1 MSIHAMRNRYMK
13 FEVLR
18 KKPMMQE
25 ARNFLHN
32 VRNRLVVLWLTLSA
46 VFVSLA
52 PTQAQSISISPEDL
66 DVFFDWFNTMFS
78 VILPIALIGAGL
90 VAGALFAF
98 AVGTM
103 LKKAFQSLAGGV

>member
-1 MSIHAMRNRYMK
+1 MIHANRPT
-13 FEVLR
+13 L
-18 KKPMMQE
+18 PANTINQAMQE
-25 ARNFLHN
+25 AIRDAKAKVLALRH
-32 VRNRLVVLWLTLSA
+32 RLLAVWLALSA
-46 VFVSLA
+46 MWVALLPA
-52 PTQAQSISISPEDL
+52 HAQSIAISPEDL

>member
-1 MSIHAMRNRYMK
+1 MSTMILQQPK
-13 FEVLR
+13 QTDF
-18 KKPMMQE
+18 KKDAQQ
-25 ARNFLHN
+25 FLDRVK
-32 VRNRLVVLWLTLSA
+32 VRLFSLWALLSA
-46 VFVSLA
+46 FFVVMMPA
-52 PTQAQSISISPEDL
+52 RAQSISISPEDL

-103 LKKAFQSLAGGV
+103 LKKAFQSLSGGI

>member
-1 MSIHAMRNRYMK
+1 
-13 FEVLR
+13 
-18 KKPMMQE
+18 MMAQTTVRSWNE
-25 ARNFLHN
+25 DLLLLKDNAINKLHHFR
-32 VRNRLVVLWLTLSA
+32 VQLLMCWAALSA
-46 VFVSLA
+46 LWISLA
-52 PTQAQSISISPEDL
+52 PTYAQSIELDPEDL

>member
-1 MSIHAMRNRYMK
+1 
-13 FEVLR
+13 
-18 KKPMMQE
+18 MMAQTTIRTPNE
-25 ARNFLHN
+25 TLHLLKDAALEKLHRFR
-32 VRNRLVVLWLTLSA
+32 VQLLMVWALLSA
-46 VFVSLA
+46 LWISLA
-52 PTQAQSISISPEDL
+52 PTYAQSIELDPEDL

>member
-1 MSIHAMRNRYMK
+1 MIITASNTRFKQLVKEVQREASSQIYAVRYK
-13 FEVLR
+13 L
-18 KKPMMQE
+18 
-25 ARNFLHN
+25 AAI
-32 VRNRLVVLWLTLSA
+32 WATLSA
-46 VFVSLA
+46 LFVTLI
-52 PTQAQSISISPEDL
+52 PTRAQSISISPEDL